1 MEKHQA
7 DQLSVMESFK
17 IFLKKSKVCCLAL
30 LILCVYS
37 HKYIKGP
44 KTKKKKKGW
53 ETQTQ
58 IRNVS
63 LQNLVIFPNDICYLT
78 QEKYLMFQKKN

>member
-44 KTKKKKKGW
+44 KTKKKKKK
-53 ETQTQ
+53 
-58 IRNVS
+58 
-63 LQNLVIFPNDICYLT
+63 D
-78 QEKYLMFQKKN
+78 EKHRLR